1 MKLFLAATLVA
12 SATAFAPAAFTGRT
26 SMARDA
32 GIAETLAGIQ
42 GRELFWGSEGIAAGF
57 EEADIK
63 GYDNFVQLAAALTAA
78 GIDLSDGE
86 YTLLAPSDY
95 AIDKHIAE
103 VGTPIDADILKY
115 HVIKGK
121 KTLDQLQADQET
133 LQGGT
138 LTSYRK
144 FRKNWLDNAVIGLQ
158 SEGASKSGSW
168 PANVECDNGIIHA
181 IDTVLVPGAYTGSR

>member
-12 SATAFAPAAFTGRT
+12 SATAFAPVAFTGRT
-26 SMARDA
+26 SMSRDA

-63 GYDNFVQLAAALTAA
+63 GYDGFGKLVAAITAA
-78 GIDLSDGE
+78 GVDLSDGE
-86 YTLLAPSDY
+86 YTLLAPADSS
-95 AIDKHIAE
+95 IDKHIAE

-121 KTLDQLQADQET
+121 KTLDQLNADQET
-133 LQGGT
+133 LNGGT

>member
-12 SATAFAPAAFTGRT
+12 SATAFAPAGFTGRT

-32 GIAETLAGIQ
+32 GI
-42 GRELFWGSEGIAAGF
+42 
-57 EEADIK
+57 
-63 GYDNFVQLAAALTAA
+63 
-78 GIDLSDGE
+78 DLSGGE
-86 YTLLAPSDY
+86 YTLLAPADSS
-95 AIDKHIAE
+95 IDKHIAE
-103 VGTPIDADILKY
+103 VGTPIDADVLKY

-168 PANVECDNGIIHA
+168 P
-181 IDTVLVPGAYTGSR
+181 